1 MRKVGMVVA
10 VEGEALR
17 QKYGEGYDL
26 NDGRGT
32 RLYQTQ
38 KTQLYAIQCGAGEIF
53 AASATQYLIDR
64 YEVCMVLNFGIVGA
78 CDSLLKVGDTCVV
91 DRVVH
96 YQYDLSDVDGVPAG
110 RYLEYDRRRIPTSRE
125 LADKAVALVPIHGRP
140 CGERKAP

>member
-10 VEGEALR
+10 VEGEALC

-64 YEVCMVLNFGIVGA
+64 YEVCVVLNFGIVGA
-78 CDSLLKVGDTCVV
+78 CDNL
-91 DRVVH
+91 R
-96 YQYDLSDVDGVPAG
+96 G
-110 RYLEYDRRRIPTSRE
+110 R
-125 LADKAVALVPIHGRP
+125 
-140 CGERKAP
+140 

>member
-38 KTQLYAIQCGAGEIF
+38 KTQLYAIQCL
-53 AASATQYLIDR
+53 SLIH
-64 YEVCMVLNFGIVGA
+64 I
-78 CDSLLKVGDTCVV
+78 
-91 DRVVH
+91 
-96 YQYDLSDVDGVPAG
+96 
-110 RYLEYDRRRIPTSRE
+110 
-125 LADKAVALVPIHGRP
+125 
-140 CGERKAP
+140 